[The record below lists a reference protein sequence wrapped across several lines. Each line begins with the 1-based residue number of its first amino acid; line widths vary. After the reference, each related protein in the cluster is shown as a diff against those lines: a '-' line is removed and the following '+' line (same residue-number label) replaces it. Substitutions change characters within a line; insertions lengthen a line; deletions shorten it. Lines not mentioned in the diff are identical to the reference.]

1 MFSAVRTRHIG
12 FLNDYR
18 RINVALTRAK
28 FGMIIIGNARC
39 IRNDLKWN
47 RLISRLKSDKRYFDN
62 IEEALDFIQANDNS
76 SLREKAI

>member
-1 MFSAVRTRHIG
+1 VFSAVRTRHIG

-39 IRNDLKWN
+39 LRNDLKWN
-47 RLISRLKSDKRYFDN
+47 RLISRSEIRQKIF
-62 IEEALDFIQANDNS
+62 
-76 SLREKAI
+76 

>member
-1 MFSAVRTRHIG
+1 VFSAVRTRHIG

-39 IRNDLKWN
+39 LRNDIKWN
-47 RLISRLKSDKRYFDN
+47 RLISRLISDNRYFEN
-62 IEEALDFIQANDNS
+62 IQEALNFIQENDNS
-76 SLREKAI
+76 